1 MTSHLRI
8 AAVALLVVLP
18 GAAASAATSLPPGP
32 ERVLAAVSVDT
43 DIAPFYE
50 QRGGAPLWEPA
61 GGPLAPE
68 PLLAALDAAP
78 SHALPAARYGVD
90 ALRARIADVATP
102 EDAAALERA
111 LSRSLARYVG
121 DMAAGVLR
129 PNRVDSEIHVFP
141 QRPEPHDTLNSA
153 AAAPDF
159 AEWLASL
166 APQGQGYERLRA
178 LYADLVAQERAG
190 GWRAH
195 LGDGGTLRRGDRGPR
210 VARLRERLAELG
222 DPAAPA
228 EAPEAFDAQLE
239 ITVKTFQR
247 RHGLNADG
255 IVGRRTFAALGAD
268 AGERLRQVAV
278 NLERRRWG
286 PRDLE
291 PRHVLANIPDYSMRF
306 VDGERVMHSARVV
319 VGQRRH
325 QTPEFSDEMTHMVV
339 NPTWHVPRSIAT
351 EEILPELQEDPGY
364 LAEQNMRLVSDM
376 GVPDDPSSH
385 DFTQYSSGSFPYRV
399 KQRPGP
405 SNALGRVKFMFPN
418 EFSIY
423 MHDTP
428 SKNLFRRDG
437 RAFSHGCVR
446 VENPFE
452 FAYALLEGQV
462 DDPASTFH
470 RYLDSRR
477 EIYVNFDRPVPVHIV
492 YRTAWVEPDGQPQ
505 FRADVYGRDERVW
518 SALEAAGLAPG
529 L

>member
-8 AAVALLVVLP
+8 AAAALLVAVS
-18 GAAASAATSLPPGP
+18 GAAASAATSLSPGP
-32 ERVLAAVSVDT
+32 ERVLAAVSVDAE
-43 DIAPFYE
+43 IAPFYA
-50 QRGGAPLWEPA
+50 QRGGAPLWTPA
-61 GGPLAPE
+61 GGPVAPE
-68 PLLAALDAAP
+68 PLLAALDAAS
-78 SHALPAARYGVD
+78 SHALPAARYGAA
-90 ALRARIADVATP
+90 ALRARLTDLATP
-102 EDAAALERA
+102 EDAAALELA
-111 LSRSLARYVG
+111 LSRSLARYAG

-141 QRPEPHDTLNSA
+141 RRPEPREALNAA

-159 AEWLASL
+159 GAWLASL
-166 APQGQGYERLRA
+166 EPQAQGYDRLRA
-178 LYADLVAQERAG
+178 LYAELVAQERAG

-195 LGDGGTLRRGDRGPR
+195 LGDGGTLRLGDRGPR

-222 DPAAPA
+222 DTAAPA
-228 EAPEAFDAQLE
+228 EDPEAFDARLE
-239 ITVKTFQR
+239 ATVRAFQR

-255 IVGRRTFAALGAD
+255 VVGRRTFAALGAD

-286 PRDLE
+286 PRILT
-291 PRHVLANIPDYSMRF
+291 PRHVIANIPDYSMRF

-325 QTPEFSDEMTHMVV
+325 RTPEFSDEMTHMVV

-351 EEILPELQEDPGY
+351 EEILPELKQDPGY
-364 LAEQNMRLVSDM
+364 LAAQNMRLVSDM
-376 GVPDDPSSH
+376 GVPADPSSH
-385 DFTQYSSGSFPYRV
+385 DFTQYSAGSFPYRV

-462 DDPASTFH
+462 DDPVGTFH
-470 RYLDSRR
+470 RYLDTRR
-477 EIYVNFDRPVPVHIV
+477 EIYVNLDRPVPVHIV
-492 YRTAWVEPDGQPQ
+492 YRTAWVDPDGRPQ
-505 FRADVYGRDERVW
+505 FRADVYGRDARVW
-518 SALEAAGLAPG
+518 SALEAAGLAAG